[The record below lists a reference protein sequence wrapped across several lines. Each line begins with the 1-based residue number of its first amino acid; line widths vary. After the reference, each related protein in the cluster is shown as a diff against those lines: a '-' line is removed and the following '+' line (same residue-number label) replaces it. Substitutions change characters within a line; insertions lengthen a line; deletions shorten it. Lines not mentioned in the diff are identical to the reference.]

1 MTAIISALATLAES
15 VAAALTTTPA
25 DSRDGNAATT
35 ANSNPF
41 ESRAGL
47 ADVVTVQVVGPDG
60 SVKDSRSTDSR
71 TDSTINNAHESLTRK
86 ESRP

>member
-1 MTAIISALATLAES
+1 MNLLAALATIAES
-15 VAAALTTTPA
+15 FAAALATTPD
-25 DSRDGNAATT
+25 DSRDGDST
-35 ANSNPF
+35 ANPF

-60 SVKDSRSTDSR
+60 SVKESK
-71 TDSTINNAHESLTRK
+71 STINNTHESLTRK

>member
-1 MTAIISALATLAES
+1 MTAILSALATLAES

-25 DSRDGNAATT
+25 DSRDGDST
-35 ANSNPF
+35 ANPF

-47 ADVVTVQVVGPDG
+47 ADIVTVQVVGPDG
-60 SVKDSRSTDSR
+60 SVKESKSTND
-71 TDSTINNAHESLTRK
+71 NAHESLTRK